1 MKLFENR
8 LTEAINIYKDD
19 STGDIYIYDGKELVK
34 VGNMNT
40 IPEPDDSRRGIGI
53 GDMGSEEDQ
62 QKAKEWR
69 EAEIEK
75 EKQEHPELY
84 DDDEE
89 EESEEEKEERL
100 KRIKNM
106 LSDESTG
113 KAAEEESS
121 KKINREMAK
130 KKAAKEKDVKQHT
143 SDIKQF
149 PESLKRFIAD
159 QLKKIKQKTWKVTN
173 PRYEGSGIM
182 RRGTRK
188 VQNKVVPVI
197 NVYFDQSGSW
207 GPADI
212 KVGEEAIGILNN
224 YVKRGEIKINVYY
237 FGNWISDSP
246 NNCGGGTAAGKELI
260 EHIQA
265 TKPTNVIVM
274 TDDDF
279 DHWDEI
285 TEAPNISVPGAVWF
299 LFRNGLESKRLQAHL
314 KGRSQTQKFYF

>member
-40 IPEPDDSRRGIGI
+40 IPEPDDSHRGIGI

-62 QKAKEWR
+62 QRAKEWR

-75 EKQEHPELY
+75 EKQEHPEFY
-84 DDDEE
+84 DDEE
-89 EESEEEKEERL
+89 EETEEEREERL

-106 LSDESTG
+106 LSDDETG

-121 KKINREMAK
+121 NKINKELKK
-130 KKAAKEKDVKQHT
+130 KKAATERDVKKLYA

-149 PESLKRFIAD
+149 PESLKKFIAD

-188 VQNKVVPVI
+188 VQNRVVPII

-212 KVGEEAIGILNN
+212 RVGQEAIGILNN

-237 FGNWISDSP
+237 FGNWISDNP
-246 NNCGGGTAAGKELI
+246 NDCGRGTAAGKELI

-279 DHWDEI
+279 DHWNEI
-285 TEAPNISVPGAVWF
+285 IEAPKISVPGAVWF
-299 LFRNGLESKRLQAHL
+299 LFRNGEESKRLQDHL
-314 KGRSQTQKFYF
+314 KGRSQTKKFYF

>member
-75 EKQEHPELY
+75 EKQEHPEY
-84 DDDEE
+84 YDDEE
-89 EESEEEKEERL
+89 EETEEEKEERL
-100 KRIKNM
+100 NRIKNM
-106 LSDESTG
+106 LSDDDTG

-121 KKINREMAK
+121 KKINREMTK
-130 KKAAKEKDVKQHT
+130 IKAAKEKDVKQYT

-197 NVYFDQSGSW
+197 NVYFDQSTSW
-207 GPADI
+207 TPADI
-212 KVGEEAIGILNN
+212 KVGEDAIGILNN

-237 FGNWISDSP
+237 FADRISDNP
-246 NNCGGGTAAGKELI
+246 NNCGWTTRAGKKLI

-274 TDDDF
+274 TDADF
-279 DHWDEI
+279 DYQGEI
-285 TEAPNISVPGAVWF
+285 SEAPNISVPGAVWF
-299 LFRNGLESKRLQAHL
+299 LFKNGLESKKLQAHL
-314 KGRSQTQKFYF
+314 KGRSQTKKFYF